1 MKNIN
6 KIIIVVI
13 IAAIIG
19 IDVTASSMVSTD
31 EEIIQVENEIVLQ
44 ETVPVEEVVEETVPV
59 EEVVEETVPVEEV
72 VEETGKSLS
81 IELTESIGL
90 KTP

>member
-59 EEVVEETVPVEEV
+59 EEVVEET
-72 VEETGKSLS
+72 GKSLS

>member
-1 MKNIN
+1 MKNMN

-59 EEVVEETVPVEEV
+59 EEVVEET
-72 VEETGKSLS
+72 GKSLS

>member
-44 ETVPVEEVVEETVPV
+44 ETVPVEEVVEET
-59 EEVVEETVPVEEV
+59 
-72 VEETGKSLS
+72 GKSLS